1 MQLSADVRPVGCP
14 TSEEVPMATRPPP
27 PRRASRAWYLLL
39 LLPFIGLLWPPF
51 YAKEAPRLAGFPFF
65 YWYQFLW
72 VLLGAGIT
80 ALVYLLTTPRAS
92 RTPTVDE
99 GPDRRVGGGAP

>member
-1 MQLSADVRPVGCP
+1 MADRRPGERVTG
-14 TSEEVPMATRPPP
+14 
-27 PRRASRAWYLLL
+27 SREWYLLL

-51 YAKEAPRLAGFPFF
+51 YAKENPRLAGFPFF

-72 VLLGAGIT
+72 VLLGAGLT
-80 ALVYLLTTPRAS
+80 ALVYLVTTPRAS

-99 GPDRRVGGGAP
+99 APDRRLGEGAP

>member
-1 MQLSADVRPVGCP
+1 
-14 TSEEVPMATRPPP
+14 MANRPPP
-27 PRRASRAWYLLL
+27 PRTGSRAWYLLL

-51 YAKEAPRLAGFPFF
+51 YAKDHPRLAGFPFF

-92 RTPTVDE
+92 RTPTADE
-99 GPDRRVGGGAP
+99 APDRQVGDGAP

>member
-1 MQLSADVRPVGCP
+1 
-14 TSEEVPMATRPPP
+14 MANRPPP
-27 PRRASRAWYLLL
+27 PRTASRAWYVLL

-51 YAKEAPRLAGFPFF
+51 YAKENPRLAGFPFF

-80 ALVYLLTTPRAS
+80 ALVYLLTTPRAR

-99 GPDRRVGGGAP
+99 APDRRVEGGAP